1 MALPLITSPHAHR
14 PLDTATVMKLVTLAT
29 LPGVAAL
36 TWFFGWGTLINI
48 GWAVLVA
55 LASEAA
61 VLKLRQRPVGFF
73 LKDYSAVVTAVLLG
87 IALPPFAPWWIV
99 LIGTAFAIMAGKQLY
114 GGMGYNPFNP
124 AMLGYVLLLI
134 SFPVQMTTW
143 TAAAGTTE
151 QGLLG
156 FMPTLLYKFSLVAKD
171 TIDGYTAATTLDT
184 FTQDKT
190 HTVAEIWASHSATFG
205 LLGGKGWEW
214 VNAGFLLGGLFLMY
228 KRIFTW
234 HAPVAMLAGL
244 ALMAAIF
251 YSGGSNSSGGSPLY
265 HLFTGATMLGAF
277 FIVTDPVTSA
287 VSVRGRLVY
296 GFMIGVLIYIIRTWG
311 NYPDAMAFAVLIM
324 NLAAPSLDH
333 FTQPRTYGHAK
344 KKGAN

>member
-1 MALPLITSPHAHR
+1 MALPLITSPHAHK
-14 PLDTATVMKLVTLAT
+14 PLDTATVMRLVALAT

-55 LASEAA
+55 LASEAL
-61 VLKLRQRPVGFF
+61 VLKLRSRPLGFY
-73 LKDYSAVVTAVLLG
+73 LNDYSAVVTAVLLG
-87 IALPPFAPWWIV
+87 IALPPFAPWWMV
-99 LIGTAFAIMAGKQLY
+99 LVGTSFAIVIGKQLY

-134 SFPVQMTTW
+134 SFPVPMTIW
-143 TAAAGTTE
+143 AAPLGAGE
-151 QGLLG
+151 HGLLG
-156 FMPTLLYKFSLVAKD
+156 FLPTLLYKFSLAAPA
-171 TIDGYTAATTLDT
+171 TIDGFTAATALDT
-184 FTQDKT
+184 FAQDKT
-190 HTVAEIWASHSATFG
+190 HTVAELWAKHPGVYGAFG
-205 LLGGKGWEW
+205 GRGWEW
-214 VNAGFLLGGLFLMY
+214 VNAGFLLGGLFLLY

-251 YSGGSNSSGGSPLY
+251 HDAGSASSGGSPLY
-265 HLFTGATMLGAF
+265 HLFSGATMLGAF

-287 VSVRGRLVY
+287 VSVRGRLLY
-296 GFMIGVLIYIIRTWG
+296 GLLVGVLVFLIRTWA
-311 NYPDAMAFAVLIM
+311 NYPDAVAFSVLIM
-324 NLAAPSLDH
+324 NLAAPSLDY